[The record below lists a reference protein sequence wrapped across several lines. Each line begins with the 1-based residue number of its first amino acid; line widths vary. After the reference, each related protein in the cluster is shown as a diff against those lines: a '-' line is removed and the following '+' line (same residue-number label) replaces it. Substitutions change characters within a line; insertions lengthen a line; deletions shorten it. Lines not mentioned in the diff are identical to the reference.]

1 MGFHK
6 LFFGIENYSF
16 KLYLE
21 SKFEPWM
28 SWDNYGKYNGKLCYG
43 WDIDHIVPLS
53 SANTEEE
60 IIKLSHYTNLQP
72 LCSKINRYYKPYNK
86 IITMCDILLSVETIS
101 QINYPMDDWSTKFTN
116 DLNREER
123 QLREKIKEDQ
133 KYSSGCPDKHP
144 DYPQLNS
151 LSEAL
156 IGLMTN
162 PTWLDIHFVQDK
174 LGRFQLEIDEF
185 GDFEKLK
192 TKSIEAIVNHFNI

>member
-1 MGFHK
+1 MGFNK
-6 LFFGIENYSF
+6 
-16 KLYLE
+16 
-21 SKFEPWM
+21 
-28 SWDNYGKYNGKLCYG
+28 
-43 WDIDHIVPLS
+43 
-53 SANTEEE
+53 
-60 IIKLSHYTNLQP
+60 
-72 LCSKINRYYKPYNK
+72 RY
-86 IITMCDILLSVETIS
+86 ITKETILLNIS
-101 QINYPMDDWSTKFTN
+101 DLDRLFKADALIMDNWSRKFSD

>member
-1 MGFHK
+1 MGFNK
-6 LFFGIENYSF
+6 
-16 KLYLE
+16 
-21 SKFEPWM
+21 
-28 SWDNYGKYNGKLCYG
+28 
-43 WDIDHIVPLS
+43 
-53 SANTEEE
+53 
-60 IIKLSHYTNLQP
+60 
-72 LCSKINRYYKPYNK
+72 RY
-86 IITMCDILLSVETIS
+86 ITKETILLNIS
-101 QINYPMDDWSTKFTN
+101 DLDRLFKADALIMDNWSRKFSD

-151 LSEAL
+151 LSEVL

>member
-6 LFFGIENYSF
+6 
-16 KLYLE
+16 
-21 SKFEPWM
+21 
-28 SWDNYGKYNGKLCYG
+28 
-43 WDIDHIVPLS
+43 
-53 SANTEEE
+53 
-60 IIKLSHYTNLQP
+60 
-72 LCSKINRYYKPYNK
+72 RY
-86 IITMCDILLSVETIS
+86 ITKETIIS
-101 QINYPMDDWSTKFTN
+101 HITDLDRLFKADALIMDMWSTNFTN

-144 DYPQLNS
+144 DYDKLDS

>member
-1 MGFHK
+1 MGFNK
-6 LFFGIENYSF
+6 
-16 KLYLE
+16 
-21 SKFEPWM
+21 
-28 SWDNYGKYNGKLCYG
+28 
-43 WDIDHIVPLS
+43 
-53 SANTEEE
+53 
-60 IIKLSHYTNLQP
+60 
-72 LCSKINRYYKPYNK
+72 RY
-86 IITMCDILLSVETIS
+86 ITKETILLNIS
-101 QINYPMDDWSTKFTN
+101 DLDSLFKADALIMDNWSRKFSD

>member
-6 LFFGIENYSF
+6 RFITKYSVLENISDLDNLFDADALI
-16 KLYLE
+16 
-21 SKFEPWM
+21 
-28 SWDNYGKYNGKLCYG
+28 
-43 WDIDHIVPLS
+43 
-53 SANTEEE
+53 
-60 IIKLSHYTNLQP
+60 
-72 LCSKINRYYKPYNK
+72 
-86 IITMCDILLSVETIS
+86 
-101 QINYPMDDWSTKFTN
+101 MDDWSGKFSN
-116 DLNREER
+116 DLNHEER
-123 QLREKIKEDQ
+123 KLREKIKEDQ

>member
-1 MGFHK
+1 MGFNK
-6 LFFGIENYSF
+6 
-16 KLYLE
+16 
-21 SKFEPWM
+21 
-28 SWDNYGKYNGKLCYG
+28 
-43 WDIDHIVPLS
+43 
-53 SANTEEE
+53 
-60 IIKLSHYTNLQP
+60 
-72 LCSKINRYYKPYNK
+72 RY
-86 IITMCDILLSVETIS
+86 ITKETILLNIS
-101 QINYPMDDWSTKFTN
+101 DLDRLFKADALIMDNWSRKFSD

-123 QLREKIKEDQ
+123 QLREKINEDQ